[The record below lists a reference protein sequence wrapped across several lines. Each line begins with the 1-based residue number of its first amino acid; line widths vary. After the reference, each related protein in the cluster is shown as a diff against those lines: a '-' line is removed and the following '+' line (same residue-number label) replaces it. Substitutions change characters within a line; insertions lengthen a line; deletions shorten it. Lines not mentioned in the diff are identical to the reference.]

1 MILAIVIALI
11 SAPFIWWMLILSKY
25 RSLSNVPGPKPSPVI
40 GNSLH
45 IGYRPQDLFNN
56 IVKWAKEYGTVYK
69 IFVAN
74 DVRVLITNP
83 ELTELVLSSNVHIT
97 KSNAY
102 DLLKPWLGI
111 GLLIST
117 GKKWKS
123 RRKLITP
130 TFHFKILDQFLDV
143 FNSCGNVLVQRLS
156 SQVGKDSFDV
166 YPFINLCSLDII
178 CETSMGVKIK
188 AQQGNNTE
196 YVEAVRRFLDI
207 FIIRTFSVWK
217 GIDALFKFSSAYS
230 VYKRLLKILHQ
241 FTINIIVQRRGEKAQ
256 QKTQNVTSDDGIK
269 RKVALLEML
278 LESEDNNMLSNEDIR
293 EEIDTFM
300 FEGHDTTTSGIAFA
314 ILCLAENPK
323 VQEKLYEEV
332 VAVID
337 NIENITMQQLQ
348 EMKYL
353 EMVLKEAQRLYPS
366 VPVIERRLEVDCN
379 IGGYDFPKDTFLSL
393 FIYGMHHNEK
403 YFPEPE
409 KFDPNRYLPE
419 NQAKRHNYAYV
430 PFSAGPRNCIGQKFA
445 MLEMK
450 TTIAKI
456 VKHFKILPVPD
467 YKPDLGIAAILKSY
481 NGVCVRLQHRHGN

>member
-1 MILAIVIALI
+1 MIWAIIIALI
-11 SAPFIWWMLILSKY
+11 SAPFVWWLLILTKY
-25 RSLSNVPGPKPSPVI
+25 KSLSKVPGPKPSPII
-40 GNSLH
+40 GNSLD
-45 IGYRPQDLFNN
+45 IGQTPQDLLNS
-56 IVKWAKEYGTVYK
+56 IVKWAKEFGTVYK
-69 IFVAN
+69 VFIGN
-74 DVRVLITNP
+74 DVRVLISNP
-83 ELTELVLSSNVHIT
+83 EITESVLSSNVHIT

-143 FNSCGNVLVQRLS
+143 FNSCGNILVQRLAKE
-156 SQVGKDSFDV
+156 VGKNSVDV

-196 YVEAVRRFLDI
+196 YVEAVRSFLDI
-207 FIIRTFSVWK
+207 FIHRTFSVWK
-217 GIDALFKFSSAYS
+217 KIDALFRFSGMHKAY
-230 VYKRLLKILHQ
+230 KQLLTILHQ
-241 FTINIIVQRRGEKAQ
+241 FTINIIVTSREKKS
-256 QKTQNVTSDDGIK
+256 QKKTENITPDDGIK

-278 LESEDNNMLSNEDIR
+278 LESEENKMLSNEDIR
-293 EEIDTFM
+293 EEIDTFV

-314 ILCLAENPK
+314 ILSLAENPE

-332 VAVID
+332 VSVID
-337 NIENITMQQLQ
+337 DIENITMQHLQ

-403 YFPEPE
+403 YFPDPE
-409 KFDPNRYLPE
+409 KFDPYRYLPE
-419 NQAKRHNYAYV
+419 NQAQRHNYAYV

-450 TTIAKI
+450 TIIAKI
-456 VKHFKILPVPD
+456 VKNFKVLPVPD

-481 NGVCVRLQHRHGN
+481 NGVCVRLQHRQ